1 MLSRTASHLY
11 WMSRYLERAE
21 NLARALDVSRELALL
36 PQGRDLR
43 EDIAIPLA
51 LTGTRAA
58 FLALHRDITPAG
70 LWQTLGFSLDEPA
83 SIACCLKRAREN
95 AHAVRGSIT
104 ADTWET
110 LNTTWLELRARLA
123 AADIDPGAFSDWVKD
138 RSHLFRGIVFGTS
151 LRNDAFNFL
160 RLGTFVERADNTAR
174 LLCAHAAV
182 RERGADAYYP
192 LLALLR
198 SVSAIEAYQ
207 SCYRDS
213 LTLRRVAELLVLR
226 PDLPRSLKSCLD
238 EISALLPAG
247 GRQVP
252 QVRRR
257 VAELEAMLTWGDID
271 DVLAEGLPHYLAGF
285 LDELH
290 KLDTGIQ
297 HAYLEAL

>member
-1 MLSRTASHLY
+1 M
-11 WMSRYLERAE
+11 
-21 NLARALDVSRELALL
+21 
-36 PQGRDLR
+36 
-43 EDIAIPLA
+43 
-51 LTGTRAA
+51 
-58 FLALHRDITPAG
+58 
-70 LWQTLGFSLDEPA
+70 
-83 SIACCLKRAREN
+83 
-95 AHAVRGSIT
+95 
-104 ADTWET
+104 
-110 LNTTWLELRARLA
+110 
-123 AADIDPGAFSDWVKD
+123 
-138 RSHLFRGIVFGTS
+138 FGTS

-213 LTLRRVAELLVLR
+213 LTLRRAAELLVLR

-238 EISALLPAG
+238 EISVLLPAG

-290 KLDTGIQ
+290 QLDTGIQ